1 MSQVRCVG
9 KQIRIEV
16 EHNGATYECLF
27 CDSLKNMFECDPEP
41 ENWVQLENLVREAAW
56 RGEIEN
62 LELLG

>member
-16 EHNGATYECLF
+16 EHNEVTYECLF
-27 CDSLKNMFECDPEP
+27 CDGLKSMFECEPEP
-41 ENWVQLENLVREAAW
+41 ESWTQLENQVREAAW

-62 LELLG
+62 LDLLG